1 MFEVGEW
8 RMSFSPRQQSHRDAI
23 TTLTAVLRDA
33 DCGVPPDEELLVV
46 TRYGAE
52 ERQAGERRLRS
63 TGWWMRCVRSL
74 PGSSPAAPPE
84 NPAQPWLR
92 SVGLAVSAGTLSSS
106 TADAIRTGLGTPSDS
121 VPSSALATAAEHLC
135 VMATT
140 LDADRLAILARQL
153 RDEIDEAGIT
163 DPGTSTPDRPQPA
176 IGSTG

>member
-8 RMSFSPRQQSHRDAI
+8 GMSFSPRQQSHRDAI

-33 DCGVPPDEELLVV
+33 DCGVPPDEEVLVF

-52 ERQAGERRLRS
+52 ERRLRS
-63 TGWWMRCVRSL
+63 AGWWMRCVRSL
-74 PGSSPAAPPE
+74 PGSSPAALSE

-121 VPSSALATAAEHLC
+121 VPSSALATAAKHLC

-163 DPGTSTPDRPQPA
+163 DPGTSTPYRPQPA